1 MLAMQGAVPS
11 RADAPAALLMA
22 VLFLCFGLFAIVR
35 PERLRTAMDNFADS
49 CKRGS
54 WHPYRMPPSVL
65 RVVVGA
71 VGIVGAAL
79 FSYIGFVALTR

>member
-1 MLAMQGAVPS
+1 MVAMQGTVPS
-11 RADAPAALLMA
+11 RADGPAALVMA

-35 PERLRTAMDNFADS
+35 PERLRTAMGNFADS
-49 CKRGS
+49 WKRGG
-54 WHPYRMPPSVL
+54 WHPYRMPLPVL

-79 FSYIGFVALTR
+79 FLYIGYVALTR